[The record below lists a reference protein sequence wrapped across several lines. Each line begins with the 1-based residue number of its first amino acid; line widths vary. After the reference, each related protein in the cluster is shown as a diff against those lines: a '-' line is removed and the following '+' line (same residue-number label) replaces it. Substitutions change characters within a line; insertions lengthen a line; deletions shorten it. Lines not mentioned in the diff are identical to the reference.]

1 MTTLA
6 GVGVGVKLSKLSSGS
21 GLKGVLTHAS
31 LRDAAAKGQ
40 TKARMEEKD
49 EG

>member
-6 GVGVGVKLSKLSSGS
+6 VGVGVKLSKLSSGS
-21 GLKGVLTHAS
+21 GLKGVPTHAS

-40 TKARMEEKD
+40 TKARMKA

>member
-1 MTTLA
+1 MATLA
-6 GVGVGVKLSKLSSGS
+6 AVGVGVKVSKLSSGS

-40 TKARMEEKD
+40 QRKCGVRSD
-49 EG
+49 E